1 MAHTEMSVVRSVL
14 PKSIRVAQSMT
25 PNEMR
30 ALKEHT
36 GRSLTELLGGD
47 TENMDLAPDR
57 IQAMVWVALRRA
69 GHDPAW
75 DEAGDVIPD
84 MTEEPPDPT
93 NPASSSSSFTSAAG
107 GE

>member
-1 MAHTEMSVVRSVL
+1 MAATEVTGVL
-14 PKSIRVAQSMT
+14 PKTIRVPDVMT

-30 ALKEHT
+30 ALKEVT

-57 IQAMVWVALRRA
+57 LQAMVWIALRRA
-69 GHDPAW
+69 GHNPTW
-75 DEAGDVIPD
+75 EEAGDVLPD
-84 MTEEPPDPT
+84 MTKEEPDPT
-93 NPASSSSSFTSAAG
+93 RPASSSSSFTSAAG